1 MREFLEQLI
10 DRRDLTE
17 EEAAAL
23 LVALSSEQTPAAAAG
38 GVLAALRAKGETA
51 EEVRGFAKAMRRL
64 ALRPE
69 IPGREGA
76 VDVVGTGG
84 DGSGSLNLSTGAA
97 LLAAACGQPVIKHGN
112 RAQSSRCG
120 SADVLEALGMELPP
134 DGRAARQWF
143 EKTGFTF
150 LFAPH
155 FHPALRTLGPVRRSL
170 GVPTVFNILGPL
182 SNPVE
187 PPFLLVGAFSAPAA
201 ELIARALSGL
211 PIRRAFVVHGANGWD
226 EPTPLGPFLLFDV
239 TAGRVLAGRRD
250 PAELGLPRRS
260 AEELRGG
267 DARENARS
275 LREALSG
282 EPGAHADSL
291 RLGAALAMEVT
302 GLVATTGEGLDL
314 ASSAIASG
322 AASRLVERLTAGSTG
337 DGEEHG

>member
-17 EEAAAL
+17 EEAAL

-51 EEVRGFAKAMRRL
+51 EEVRGFAKAIRRL

-76 VDVVGTGG
+76 VDVVRTGG

-155 FHPALRTLGPVRRSL
+155 FHPALRTLGPVRRQPCGPGLRRDARWDPGGASL
-170 GVPTVFNILGPL
+170 GRRAPDASPADELPQPDPGPRREERPREGRAFG
-182 SNPVE
+182 S
-187 PPFLLVGAFSAPAA
+187 VGADRP
-201 ELIARALSGL
+201 
-211 PIRRAFVVHGANGWD
+211 
-226 EPTPLGPFLLFDV
+226 GPPV
-239 TAGRVLAGRRD
+239 
-250 PAELGLPRRS
+250 
-260 AEELRGG
+260 RGM
-267 DARENARS
+267 R
-275 LREALSG
+275 
-282 EPGAHADSL
+282 PGARGL
-291 RLGAALAMEVT
+291 R
-302 GLVATTGEGLDL
+302 
-314 ASSAIASG
+314 
-322 AASRLVERLTAGSTG
+322 
-337 DGEEHG
+337 